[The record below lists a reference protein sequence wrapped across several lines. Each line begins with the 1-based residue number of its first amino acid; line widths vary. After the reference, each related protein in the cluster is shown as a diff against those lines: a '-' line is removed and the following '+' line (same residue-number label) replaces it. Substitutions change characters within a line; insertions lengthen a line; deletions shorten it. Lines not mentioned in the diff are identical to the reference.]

1 MSHLKR
7 KEFKAGSVI
16 AENSSLATH
25 LCFVE
30 AGHCVLTAPGLSRAN
45 LRVRFCMQAYP
56 WMHARLGGV
65 CTEGV
70 CAGYCAHTRAGKE
83 VQDVPVGESICEDAF
98 LRFLFTLLAGSR
110 SSDDASMRHRPPP
123 PAPSL
128 PASSSRPLPSCP
140 LLPPP
145 PFLPPPPAPS
155 LPASL
160 AHPCLS

>member
-98 LRFLFTLLAGSR
+98 LRFLFS
-110 SSDDASMRHRPPP
+110 
-123 PAPSL
+123 
-128 PASSSRPLPSCP
+128 
-140 LLPPP
+140 
-145 PFLPPPPAPS
+145 
-155 LPASL
+155 
-160 AHPCLS
+160 

>member
-30 AGHCVLTAPGLSRAN
+30 AGHCVLTAP
-45 LRVRFCMQAYP
+45 
-56 WMHARLGGV
+56 
-65 CTEGV
+65 
-70 CAGYCAHTRAGKE
+70 GKE

-110 SSDDASMRHRPPP
+110 SSDDASMRHRGQVK
-123 PAPSL
+123 AVSNCVCS
-128 PASSSRPLPSCP
+128 A
-140 LLPPP
+140 
-145 PFLPPPPAPS
+145 
-155 LPASL
+155 
-160 AHPCLS
+160 LSAKTLMSILEAEPDANKAALRFALVFDP